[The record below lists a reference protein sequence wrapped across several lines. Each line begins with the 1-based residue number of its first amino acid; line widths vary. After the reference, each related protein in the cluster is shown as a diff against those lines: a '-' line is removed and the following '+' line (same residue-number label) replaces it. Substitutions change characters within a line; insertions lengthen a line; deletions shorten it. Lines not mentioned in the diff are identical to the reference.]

1 MRWGSSTR
9 WLPRLLWA
17 AALLL
22 GLLAA
27 WNLLRTGLLVRAAL
41 HPALPA
47 ALPASAP
54 SSSPFD
60 RLLAAHLFGG
70 GDNAAATAL
79 LGLRLE
85 GVYAAH
91 DGHGYALLAGAG
103 SAPARAYASGER
115 LPDGVV
121 VAAVYPD
128 RVLLRTAAGVAAL
141 TLPKPA
147 TTGTEEPPVA
157 AAVPAAITAAGT
169 PVAATVQSAA
179 ASAPEPAPWPP
190 TRGGMLN
197 FGALGRAQPVIE
209 DGRIAGYRVLP
220 GVNPVLLVRLGLRP
234 GDVITA
240 IDGTPLGGP
249 VQAMQAVQGRLRD
262 GQSPTLTVMRDG
274 RTLNLGP
281 QAP

>member
-17 AALLL
+17 AALLF

-27 WNLLRTGLLVRAAL
+27 WNLLRTGLRIRAAL

-54 SSSPFD
+54 SSSPLD

-91 DGHGYALLAGAG
+91 DGHGYALLAGAA
-103 SAPARAYASGER
+103 SAPARAYATGER

-147 TTGTEEPPVA
+147 TTGPEEPT
-157 AAVPAAITAAGT
+157 AAVAPAAMTAA
-169 PVAATVQSAA
+169 VATEASVQAG
-179 ASAPEPAPWPP
+179 ASEPTPWPP
-190 TRGGMLN
+190 LRGGMLN

-209 DGRIAGYRVLP
+209 GGRIAGYRVLP

>member
-9 WLPRLLWA
+9 RLPHLLWA

-27 WNLLRTGLLVRAAL
+27 WNLLRAGLLVRAAL
-41 HPALPA
+41 HPTLSA
-47 ALPASAP
+47 ARPASAP
-54 SSSPFD
+54 PSSPFE

-91 DGHGYALLAGAG
+91 DGRGYALLAGSA

-115 LPDGVV
+115 LPGGVQ

-141 TLPKPA
+141 TLPRPASSAAEAPPA
-147 TTGTEEPPVA
+147 TEGPATMVETGAP
-157 AAVPAAITAAGT
+157 AAVP
-169 PVAATVQSAA
+169 PQSGANG
-179 ASAPEPAPWPP
+179 ASGPAPWPP
-190 TRGGMLN
+190 TRGGLLN

-209 DGRIAGYRVLP
+209 NGRITGYRVLP

-262 GQSPTLTVMRDG
+262 GQPPTLTVMRDG

>member
-1 MRWGSSTR
+1 MRLGSSTR

-17 AALLL
+17 ATLLL

-27 WNLLRTGLLVRAAL
+27 WNLLRSGLLVRAAL
-41 HPALPA
+41 HPSLPA
-47 ALPASAP
+47 VLPASAP
-54 SSSPFD
+54 LSSPLD

-70 GDNAAATAL
+70 GDNAAATTL

-91 DGHGYALLAGAG
+91 DGHGYALLAGAA
-103 SAPARAYASGER
+103 SAPARVYASGER

-121 VAAVYPD
+121 VDAVYPD

-147 TTGTEEPPVA
+147 ASGAKGAPAST
-157 AAVPAAITAAGT
+157 VPAAMEITA
-169 PVAATVQSAA
+169 PSAA
-179 ASAPEPAPWPP
+179 ASAAPDAAAAAEPTPWPP
-190 TRGGMLN
+190 MRGGMLN

-220 GVNPVLLVRLGLRP
+220 GINPVLLVRLGLRP

-249 VQAMQAVQGRLRD
+249 VQAMQTVQGRLRN
-262 GQSPTLTVMRDG
+262 GQPPTLTVQRDG

-281 QAP
+281 QTP

>member
-1 MRWGSSTR
+1 MRWGYSTR
-9 WLPRLLWA
+9 WWPRLLWA
-17 AALLL
+17 AVLLL
-22 GLLAA
+22 ALLAA
-27 WNLLRTGLLVRAAL
+27 WNLLRIGLLVRAAL
-41 HPALPA
+41 HPVLPA

-54 SSSPFD
+54 PSSPFD

-70 GDNAAATAL
+70 GDSAAATAL

-91 DGHGYALLAGAG
+91 DGHGYALLAGAA
-103 SAPARAYASGER
+103 SAPARAYATGER

-121 VAAVYPD
+121 VDAVYPD

-147 TTGTEEPPVA
+147 TAGAEGPAGPAAMTEAEAPVA
-157 AAVPAAITAAGT
+157 SVQAGVT
-169 PVAATVQSAA
+169 
-179 ASAPEPAPWPP
+179 SAPEPTPWPP
-190 TRGGMLN
+190 LRGGMLN

-240 IDGTPLGGP
+240 VDGTPLGGP
-249 VQAMQAVQGRLRD
+249 VQAMQTVQDRLRN
-262 GQSPTLTVMRDG
+262 GQQPTLTVQRDG
-274 RTLNLGP
+274 RTLNLAP

>member
-9 WLPRLLWA
+9 WLPHLLRA

-47 ALPASAP
+47 ASPAGAP

-79 LGLRLE
+79 PGLRLE

-91 DGHGYALLAGAG
+91 DGHGYALLAGAA

-147 TTGTEEPPVA
+147 ATGAEEPPL
-157 AAVPAAITAAGT
+157 AAVPVASAAAGT
-169 PVAATVQSAA
+169 PAAATLQSAA
-179 ASAPEPAPWPP
+179 ESAPEPSPWSP

-209 DGRIAGYRVLP
+209 DGHIAGYRVLP
-220 GVNPVLLVRLGLRP
+220 GVNPALLVRLGLRP

-262 GQSPTLTVMRDG
+262 GRPPTLTVTRDG

>member
-1 MRWGSSTR
+1 M
-9 WLPRLLWA
+9 LWA

-22 GLLAA
+22 GLLAG
-27 WNLLRTGLLVRAAL
+27 WNLLRSGLLVRAAL

-47 ALPASAP
+47 APFASTP
-54 SSSPFD
+54 SSSPLD

-70 GDNAAATAL
+70 GDSAAATAL

-91 DGHGYALLAGAG
+91 DGHGYALLAGAA
-103 SAPARAYASGER
+103 SAPARVYASGDR
-115 LPDGVV
+115 LPDGVMV
-121 VAAVYPD
+121 VAVYPD

-147 TTGTEEPPVA
+147 TTGTVEPP
-157 AAVPAAITAAGT
+157 AAVAPAAIAA
-169 PVAATVQSAA
+169 AAMQSAA
-179 ASAPEPAPWPP
+179 ASAPGPTLEPP

-249 VQAMQAVQGRLRD
+249 VQAMQAVQGRLRN
-262 GQSPTLTVMRDG
+262 GQPPTLTVQRDG

>member
-1 MRWGSSTR
+1 MHGGYAAR

-22 GLLAA
+22 VLLAA
-27 WNLLRTGLLVRAAL
+27 WNLLRSGLLVRAAL

-47 ALPASAP
+47 ALPVQAP
-54 SSSPFD
+54 SSSPLD

-70 GDNAAATAL
+70 GDAAAAAL

-91 DGHGYALLAGAG
+91 AGQGYALLAG
-103 SAPARAYASGER
+103 SASVPARAYATGER

-141 TLPKPA
+141 ALPKPA
-147 TTGTEEPPVA
+147 ASGAEGA
-157 AAVPAAITAAGT
+157 AAAAAPAAMAITAPSAATSAT
-169 PVAATVQSAA
+169 PGAAVAAGP
-179 ASAPEPAPWPP
+179 APESPI
-190 TRGGMLN
+190 RGGMLN

-209 DGRIAGYRVLP
+209 GGRIAGYRVLP

-249 VQAMQAVQGRLRD
+249 AQAMQAVQERLRD
-262 GQSPTLTVMRDG
+262 GQPPTLTVRRDG
-274 RTLNLGP
+274 RTVNLGP

>member
-1 MRWGSSTR
+1 M
-9 WLPRLLWA
+9 LWA

-22 GLLAA
+22 GLLAV
-27 WNLLRTGLLVRAAL
+27 WNLLRSGLLVRAAL

-47 ALPASAP
+47 ALIASAP
-54 SSSPFD
+54 SSSPLD

-70 GDNAAATAL
+70 GDSAAATAL

-91 DGHGYALLAGAG
+91 DGHGYALLAVAA

-115 LPDGVV
+115 LPNGVV

-141 TLPKPA
+141 ALPKPA
-147 TTGTEEPPVA
+147 TTGTEEPS
-157 AAVPAAITAAGT
+157 AAVAPAAIAAAGT
-169 PVAATVQSAA
+169 PAAATMQSAA
-179 ASAPEPAPWPP
+179 ASPSEPTPEPP

-249 VQAMQAVQGRLRD
+249 VQAMQAVQGRLRK
-262 GQSPTLTVMRDG
+262 GQPPTLTVQRDG